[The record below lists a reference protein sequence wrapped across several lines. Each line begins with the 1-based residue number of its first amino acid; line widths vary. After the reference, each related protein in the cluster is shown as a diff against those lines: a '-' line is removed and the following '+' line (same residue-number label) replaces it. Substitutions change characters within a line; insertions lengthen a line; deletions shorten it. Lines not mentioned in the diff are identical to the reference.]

1 MRRKASAQSLANG
14 AHHVNLFSNLF
25 EETKMI
31 ALDTFREETRS
42 WLEANCP
49 ESMRTPMP
57 EREMPWGGR
66 NATYANPDTKVWM
79 DNMASRGWTAPE
91 WPAEYGGGGLS
102 KEENKVLQQEL
113 ARIKARPALTSFGL
127 WMLGPALLEFAN
139 EEQKKKYLSE
149 IVKGEIRWCQGYSE
163 PGAGSDLAGLQ
174 TKCED
179 KGDHYLVNGQK
190 VWTSYADKCDMIFCL
205 VRTDTTVKHD
215 GISFLL
221 IDMDTDGVEAR
232 PIKLISGAS
241 PFCETF
247 LTDVKVPKENLVGE
261 LNKGWTIA
269 KRLLEHERSMISG
282 MGMGAGAASM
292 GGMETVAKENFGT
305 DGEKIADSSIRQAI
319 ADHKMDQQAFGLTL
333 KRSSE
338 EAKSG
343 QGMGA
348 ASAMFKYYGTEVNKR
363 RFELLLEVL
372 GTQALGWE
380 GEGFESKEL
389 AVTRSWLRSKGN
401 SIEGGTSEVQ
411 LNVIAKRVLGLPDA

>member
-1 MRRKASAQSLANG
+1 
-14 AHHVNLFSNLF
+14 
-25 EETKMI
+25 MI

-66 NATYANPDTKVWM
+66 KATYANPDTKVWM

-127 WMLGPALLEFAN
+127 WMLGPALLEFAS

-179 KGDHYLVNGQK
+179 KGDHYRVNGQK

-282 MGMGAGAASM
+282 RGMGAGPASM

-363 RFELLLEVL
+363 RFELLLDVL